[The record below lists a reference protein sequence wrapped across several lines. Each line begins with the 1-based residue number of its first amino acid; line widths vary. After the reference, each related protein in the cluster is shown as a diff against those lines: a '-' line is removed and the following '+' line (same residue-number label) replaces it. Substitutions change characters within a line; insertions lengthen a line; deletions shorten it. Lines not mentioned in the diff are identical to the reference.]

1 MIDLSLRGVK
11 AQYVVMFGV
20 GCFILGL
27 GVYSAYHFFTVELP
41 SGVYTR
47 LPFAVFGCFL
57 LGLILIA
64 QSYPIFIPLK
74 QHSHAETV
82 VCSHC
87 GALVN
92 KAAEFCE
99 KCKQKIEEE
108 APTSFSGSPHDA

>member
-1 MIDLSLRGVK
+1 
-11 AQYVVMFGV
+11 MFGI
-20 GCFILGL
+20 GSFILGL
-27 GVYSAYHFFTVELP
+27 GVYGAYYLFAVELP

-47 LPFAVFGCFL
+47 LPFAVLGCFV
-57 LGLILIA
+57 LGLVLIA

-74 QHSHAETV
+74 QQSHAEMV

-92 KAAEFCE
+92 KDSEVCE

-108 APTSFSGSPHDA
+108 AISFSGSQHGA